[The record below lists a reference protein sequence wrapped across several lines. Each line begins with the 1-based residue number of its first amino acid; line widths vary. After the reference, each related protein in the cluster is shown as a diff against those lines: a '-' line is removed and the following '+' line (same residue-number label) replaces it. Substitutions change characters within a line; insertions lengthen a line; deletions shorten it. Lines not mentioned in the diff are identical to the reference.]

1 MYGWRRRIGL
11 IVPSSNTTMESE
23 FWRLV
28 PAGISVHTAR
38 VRLVRVNTDGLRR
51 MVGEVVKAA
60 EDLATA
66 GVDIIIFGCTSGALL
81 EGLSW
86 ESSLREQIEGVVGL
100 RTVTAAE
107 AAIKALRVLGVKRV
121 AVATPYIDEINQRER
136 AFLEAAGFEVA
147 NIRGLGLVNNLE
159 IGSQP
164 PWVTYKLAL
173 EVSRGVPVDGIFISC
188 TNLRTIEVV
197 NALEEE
203 LGLPVV
209 SSNTACLWL
218 VLRTMGIRDSV
229 GCGKLLREVR
239 HSAG

>member
-23 FWRLV
+23 FWRLAPV
-28 PAGISVHTAR
+28 GISVHTAR
-38 VRLVRVNTDGLRR
+38 VRLVRVDTDGLRR
-51 MVGEVVKAA
+51 MVGDVAKAA

-86 ESSLREQIEGVVGL
+86 ESSLRERVEEVVGI

-107 AAIKALRVLGVKRV
+107 AAVKALKVLGVKRI
-121 AVATPYIDEINQRER
+121 AVATPYIDEINKREK
-136 AFLEAAGFEVA
+136 AFLEAAGFEVMS
-147 NIRGLGLVNNLE
+147 IRGLGLISNLE

-164 PWVTYKLAL
+164 PWVAYKIAL
-173 EVSRGVPVDGIFISC
+173 EVSRGVPVDGVFISC

-209 SSNTACLWL
+209 SSNTACLWCA
-218 VLRTMGIRDSV
+218 LRTVGIRDSV
-229 GCGKLLREVR
+229 DCGKLLREVR